1 MLHVSLDARGDVR
14 ALNSLALC
22 WEKRRGRVSR
32 DFVTNEEIIQEA
44 HRRLDQGAWDYL
56 VGGSESETTLRR
68 NRLAFDRV
76 AFRPRILVDVSH
88 VDPSTTFLGQK
99 LRIPAI
105 LAPIGSLQVFHPDA
119 AIASTTAATEFG
131 IMHAISSVTEPALE
145 ETAAATATPKIFQLY
160 VHGDMKWTEDILGRV
175 KKAGYAALALTVD
188 VAHYSRRE
196 RPMLTRYQ
204 PPTRRINTDR
214 RHLASLTW
222 ETMDRIKDMAGLPFM
237 LKGVQ
242 TAEDAAIAVEH
253 GVDVIWASNHGGRQI
268 DHGLGSLDTLPEIV
282 QAVNGKARVIVDGG
296 VQRGGDILKAIALGA
311 DAVALGRL
319 QGWGLAAGGKE
330 GVIRMLEILED
341 ELISAMGLTG
351 LTRMSQ
357 VTPKYVCKA
366 ESVTPPHEMSA
377 WVNKP
382 VDRIVR

>member
-1 MLHVSLDARGDVR
+1 M
-14 ALNSLALC
+14 
-22 WEKRRGRVSR
+22 SR

-44 HRRLDQGAWDYL
+44 RRRLDQGAWDYL

-119 AIASTTAATEFG
+119 AIASTTAASEFG

-145 ETAAATATPKIFQLY
+145 DTAAASPTPKIFQLY
-160 VHGDMKWTEDILGRV
+160 VHGDMQWTKDIIDRV

-222 ETMDRIKDMAGLPFM
+222 DTMDRIREMAGLPFM

-242 TAEDAAIAVEH
+242 TAEDAAIAVQH

-282 QAVNGKARVIVDGG
+282 QAVAGKARIIVDGG
-296 VQRGGDILKAIALGA
+296 VQRGGDILKAVALGA

-341 ELISAMGLTG
+341 ELVSAMGLTG
-351 LTRMSQ
+351 LTSISQ

-366 ESVTPPHEMSA
+366 EAVTPPHEMSA

-382 VDRIVR
+382 VDRIVH

>member
-1 MLHVSLDARGDVR
+1 M
-14 ALNSLALC
+14 
-22 WEKRRGRVSR
+22 SR
-32 DFVTNEEIIQEA
+32 DFVTNEELIQEA
-44 HRRLDQGAWDYL
+44 RRRLDQGSWDYL
-56 VGGSESETTLRR
+56 VGGAESETTLRR

-119 AIASTTAATEFG
+119 AIASTTAASEFG
-131 IMHAISSVTEPALE
+131 IMHAISSVTAPTLE
-145 ETAAATATPKIFQLY
+145 ETAAATPTPKIFQLY
-160 VHGDMKWTEDILGRV
+160 VHGDMQWTEEIIGRV

-222 ETMDRIKDMAGLPFM
+222 ETMDLIRDMAGLPFM

-242 TAEDAAIAVEH
+242 TAEDAALAVQH

-268 DHGLGSLDTLPEIV
+268 DHSLGSLDTLPEIV
-282 QAVNGKARVIVDGG
+282 QAVDGKARIKCEVAAIDI
-296 VQRGGDILKAIALGA
+296 GGDILKAIALGA

-330 GVIRMLEILED
+330 GVMRMLEILED
-341 ELISAMGLTG
+341 ELVSAMGLTG
-351 LTRMSQ
+351 LTSMSQ
-357 VTPKYVCKA
+357 VTSKYVCKA
-366 ESVTPPHEMSA
+366 EAVTPPHEMSA

-382 VDRIVR
+382 VERIL